1 MTARTSQRFQ
11 LPKACNETALEKEK
25 IIDLLEKWKTI
36 EITNFQKKISSK
48 LQLITCD
55 NKSEARD
62 NDGPKHKSSSDIFSH
77 MLSMWQA
84 LTGQAL
90 LKKRLVWWIEV
101 FWSHEENPAAYQHI
115 MHMLH
120 LFIKLLTQELCKKK
134 TQTKTTVILNSQ
146 LVLQQSCLF
155 QTKEENPTHLT

>member
-1 MTARTSQRFQ
+1 MQQ
-11 LPKACNETALEKEK
+11 EETASEKEK

-36 EITNFQKKISSK
+36 EITNYQKKISSK

-55 NKSEARD
+55 NKTEARD

-90 LKKRLVWWIEV
+90 LKKRLDWWIEV

-120 LFIKLLTQELCKKK
+120 LFIKLLTQELCKK
-134 TQTKTTVILNSQ
+134 TPSNSKFPTSPSAKL
-146 LVLQQSCLF
+146 LVPDQRRKSNSSYINQ
-155 QTKEENPTHLT
+155 K